1 VRLGVKPV
9 FLTFLVILLIGCAAA
24 RGPLVSKIPGDR
36 REFEIVQIDY
46 SPRQAAAKVTF
57 SSALG
62 IFAFEMKPDGRK
74 LDRLTLIIKKQHYC
88 EGLSFQDRSGHT
100 TDLLRVDGV
109 QVRPEGSDLVIEIA
123 PPAVD
128 LLREAGR
135 FQYVNQYR

>member
-1 VRLGVKPV
+1 LTP
-9 FLTFLVILLIGCAAA
+9 FLLTFSLFLLIGCATAH
-24 RGPLVSKIPGDR
+24 GPLVSKIPGDR
-36 REFEIVQIDY
+36 RQFEILQVDH
-46 SPRQAAAKVTF
+46 SPGRAAARVTF
-57 SSALG
+57 SSSLG
-62 IFAFEMKPDGRK
+62 IFAFEITPNGRK
-74 LDRLTLIIKKQHYC
+74 LDRLTLIIKNQHYC

-109 QVRPEGSDLVIEIA
+109 QVRPQGSDLVIEIA